1 MSYLKPNTAGVYDIP
16 SCNVSSQLYIKGRR
30 FESYIN
36 ELTGADIFEQQEIDE
51 LKALVQY
58 LDTTGL
64 NSAWLVDNNNKN
76 ADLKTAITALQNKL
90 ANIDTTGLTLT
101 SVLNDTNRNSV
112 LKTRLDTTD
121 GSFNTLQIRLDTTDS
136 SLNTLKTRVD
146 TLDVSFNTLQ
156 SRLNTTDASLNTLK
170 TRVDTLDVSFNNLDG
185 KTRYVSSVQGNNTA
199 PKIAS
204 DFQVA
209 INDRDKRSIYLT
221 TGGNFISSIN
231 DSTNQATPGNYSD
244 NNITLASSNGMITT
258 TSHLN
263 RLQGSTIEITAPTG
277 MGVQADTTIK
287 IGQGGSLIE
296 IGSIDT
302 PELLGSNTRI
312 KLGKRS
318 QTRNTEITLAG
329 NILVANARFT
339 ELAVSQALTY
349 NNLIAL
355 IPTVGLPLWVSSQI
369 LTSIIPNY
377 VYSDFLKM
385 KGTVTKDGDIETSQS
400 AGIKALTIYDPTVD
414 VSIFPKVTTFLA
426 TGDSSETILTGSIR
440 KQVFNGEILLRNN
453 NIVSTNINWATT
465 DSMDK
470 VNALKLSNNDVE
482 LVAGAGATNS
492 ELRISNTTG
501 GRIRLRAGTNTGL
514 QANAHDALQ
523 IISNQGASTQVV
535 IAGNDAPSGFDNSSK
550 LLVDHQNL
558 NNGIKVTNHQNA
570 LITRV
575 NHNNVNTPSLTLQS
589 NWNGSTSKSLYLNA
603 NDELYYNGSKV
614 NMGGAGFGGITYYVA
629 LPNNIT
635 HVGGGNTNQ
644 VMTKLYTSIPQRVIT
659 QAIGANTAYFLG
671 DYTTETIN
679 KVANPIL
686 SGVQQLN
693 QYVTWNSQNQVG
705 KLYGNLYYRSIT
717 PVNNVMWEKKYTN
730 PVVSNYG
737 TTINGTPIIIP
748 PSSLGIY
755 LISVPR
761 VQWQFIDVIPDAGQ
775 TAYITVR
782 SEALINGV
790 WTTQQTWPHI
800 PPSYNTTQ
808 TGLTLLFIN
817 FLFFTQQLGA
827 APLHTAFR
835 FSLVC
840 TNGTI
845 RQTTA
850 GAAVDAGAY
859 QLLTSPDQ
867 EGGFEVL
874 LKAGGN
880 NKVITPYST
889 TPTLIEL
896 DMPIDTPYDIS
907 SFNNSKLKIDMIFIQ
922 ETGGFSGH
930 EIKLWFNEGS
940 ITHFHST
947 IAETGQ
953 ITDILSGTNMSVSN
967 NGLGAYT
974 INNAAP
980 VQNVTTSGNLGLS
993 IANNTAALTNTAPV
1007 QNVSVSGNLG
1017 LSIANN
1023 TAALTNTAP
1032 VQNVT
1037 VSGNLGVSIANNA
1050 AALTNT
1056 APVQDA
1062 VAGSAIYVTKANGV
1076 ATITNAGVWNITA
1089 GTGISTN
1096 AMSGAVTITN
1106 SAVVQDVAA
1115 STGISVSKA
1124 NGLATITNSGVTSVS
1139 GGTGITVSAAS
1150 GAVTIAA
1157 SGLTAVAAGTG
1168 INISTVNQTSTITN
1182 TGITSVTAG
1191 DGMQVV
1197 TTSGVAKV
1205 TQNSRQADM
1214 IATKI
1219 GSTQRKPD
1227 WYGVAWS
1234 QQPIYTHSP
1243 LDVYISGSGKVI
1255 AYVNGNQADRG
1266 ILYSTNYGTSYSET
1280 PQATYR
1286 GWHTICGS
1294 TTGDV
1299 IWMFSNDV
1307 MTQTGRIYYN
1317 TIAYTIDYFANI
1329 TYQTGGNTTGFFGG
1343 HNNYIPNM
1351 RCTGDGKTVVCTEHG
1366 PQGWA
1371 YLRIPQIFIGR
1382 NYGQNWSVVILSY
1395 DYGITNGIAMSA
1407 DGKYIYVAVDGTSF
1421 DSRPNTGTGGVW
1433 RSMDYGATFTQ
1444 IRSAAKT
1451 YQVECDATG
1460 QIVMFV
1466 DSTEYGQLSW
1476 NYGDNWHNHTN
1487 QYGGLWTCAI
1497 SASGAIMWA
1506 GYYGG
1511 DFTKSVDYGKTWQ
1524 HGVTPIGSWQWFGVS
1539 CLACNNDGSIVVAG
1553 SVAGLGLLGQYR
1565 EYPAEV
1571 RSIQEPSGAG
1581 GVSITSLG
1589 GGAYALDTNT
1599 IKVSLAKP
1607 LSSPVSIA
1615 LTFNFPAINLNT
1627 HRIRGVATLYVL
1639 PPFNYGC
1646 IRLNDLGALNTASN
1660 LNEQSY
1666 NMGSFYIYPQTN
1678 GGGSHQFGY
1687 QDRSL
1692 VFSSAVIAD
1701 PCRIVISFEIMQ
1713 IRLFG
1718 SQEYSTICKGSYS
1731 VTGKWN
1737 DQSPFYKAYGWFE
1750 RYTEISDQQLTSIT
1764 FAPYNGTSASIL
1776 ERSNIDFEAIPIKT
1790 NTPI

>member
-1 MSYLKPNTAGVYDIP
+1 MPRTSIGTTSGTFN
-16 SCNVSSQLYIKGRR
+16 
-30 FESYIN
+30 
-36 ELTGADIFEQQEIDE
+36 ADIITCLNLFINGQSLSQILTNLNIQEQFTQDE
-51 LKALVQY
+51 VNEVKLLVQY
-58 LDTTGL
+58 LNTSGL
-64 NSAWLVDNNNKN
+64 SSEWIVDNNSKN
-76 ADLKTAITALQNKL
+76 QDLKSAIIALQNKL
-90 ANIDTTGLTLT
+90 ANIDTTGLSQT
-101 SVLNDTNRNSV
+101 SILNNENRNSV
-112 LKTRLDTTD
+112 LKSALDTLI
-121 GSFNTLQIRLDTTDS
+121 NKLANIDTTGLSQTSILNNENRNSVLKSGLDS
-136 SLNTLKTRVD
+136 INSSV
-146 TLDVSFNTLQ
+146 
-156 SRLNTTDASLNTLK
+156 TT
-170 TRVDTLDVSFNNLDG
+170 LDG
-185 KTRYVSSVQGNNTA
+185 KTRYVSSIQGNNTA

-221 TGGNFISSIN
+221 TGANFISSIN

-244 NNITLASSNGMITT
+244 NNIYLSSANGMITT

-263 RLQGSTIEITAPTG
+263 RIQGATIEITGPLG
-277 MGVQADTTIK
+277 MGQQSNSQIK
-287 IGQGGSLIE
+287 IGNKGCDIM
-296 IGSIDT
+296 IGSEDT
-302 PELLGSNTRI
+302 PEIGQSNTVI
-312 KLGKRS
+312 KIGKRS
-318 QTRNTEITLAG
+318 LTRNTEVQMAG
-329 NILVANARFT
+329 NVLIANARFT

-355 IPTVGLPLWVSSQI
+355 IPTVGLPLWVVSQI
-369 LTSIIPNY
+369 LTSVIPNF

-385 KGTVTKDGDIETSQS
+385 KGTVTKDGDIETSQT
-400 AGIKALTIYDPTVD
+400 AAIKALTIYDPTVD
-414 VSIFPKVTTFLA
+414 VSIFPKITTFLA
-426 TGDSSETILTGSIR
+426 TGDDSETILSGSIR
-440 KQVFNGEILLRNN
+440 KQVFNGTILLRNN
-453 NIVSTNINWATT
+453 NILSTNIDWGLTN
-465 DSMDK
+465 SGDK
-470 VNALKLSNNDVE
+470 VNQLAISNNDIE
-482 LVAGAGATNS
+482 LTAGSGAVNS

-523 IISNQGASTQVV
+523 IISNQSATTQVV

-589 NWNGSTSKSLYLNA
+589 NWNGSTEKSLYLNA
-603 NDELYYNGSKV
+603 NDELYYNGSKI

-629 LPNNIT
+629 LPNSIT
-635 HVGGGNTNQ
+635 HTAGGNTNQ
-644 VMTKLYTSIPQRVIT
+644 VMTKLYTAIPQRVIT
-659 QAIGANTAYFLG
+659 QPIGANTTYFLG

-717 PVNNVMWEKKYTN
+717 PVNNVMWEKIYTN

-761 VQWQFIDVIPDAGQ
+761 VQWQNIDVIPNAGQ
-775 TAYITVR
+775 TATITIR

-790 WTTQQTWPHI
+790 WTTQQTWPHW
-800 PPSYNTTQ
+800 PHSYNTTQ

-922 ETGGFSGH
+922 ETGGTSGH

-980 VQNVTTSGNLGLS
+980 VQNITTSGNLGLSIANNTAALVNTAPVQNITTSGNLGLS

-1007 QNVSVSGNLG
+1007 QNITTSGNLG

-1023 TAALTNTAP
+1023 TAALVNTAP

-1056 APVQDA
+1056 APVQD
-1062 VAGSAIYVTKANGV
+1062 
-1076 ATITNAGVWNITA
+1076 
-1089 GTGISTN
+1089 
-1096 AMSGAVTITN
+1096 
-1106 SAVVQDVAA
+1106 VAA
-1115 STGISVSKA
+1115 STGISVSKS
-1124 NGLATITNSGVTSVS
+1124 NGLATITNSGVTSLT

-1157 SGLTAVAAGTG
+1157 SGLTAVAAGAG
-1168 INISTVNQTSTITN
+1168 ISISTANQTSTITN

-1219 GSTQRKPD
+1219 GGTQRKPD
-1227 WYGVAWS
+1227 WYGVGWS
-1234 QQPIYTHSP
+1234 QQPITTHRP
-1243 LDVYISGSGKVI
+1243 IDVYISGNGKII
-1255 AYVNGNQADRG
+1255 AYVNGDQQDRG
-1266 ILYSTNYGTSYSET
+1266 ILYSTNWGTTYSET
-1280 PQATYR
+1280 PQGTYR
-1286 GWHTICGS
+1286 GWHSICGS

-1299 IWMFSNDV
+1299 IWIFSNDI
-1307 MTQTGRIYYN
+1307 MQQNGRIYYN
-1317 TIAYTIDYFANI
+1317 TIAYTIDNFANI

-1343 HNNYIPNM
+1343 HNNYIPHI
-1351 RCTGDGKTVVCTEHG
+1351 RCTGDGKTIVATEHG

-1382 NYGQNWSVVILSY
+1382 EYGTQWSVVILSY
-1395 DYGITNGIAMSA
+1395 QYGITYGCAMSA

-1421 DSRPNTGTGGVW
+1421 DARPNTGTGGLW
-1433 RSMDYGATFTQ
+1433 RSTDYGATFTQ
-1444 IRSAAKT
+1444 IKVAVKL
-1451 YQVECDATG
+1451 YHVECDSTG
-1460 QIVMFV
+1460 QIVIFGN
-1466 DSTEYGQLSW
+1466 STTPCQISW
-1476 NYGDNWHNHTN
+1476 NYGDNWHNATMPAPDSIWGIAVSS
-1487 QYGGLWTCAI
+1487 GG
-1497 SASGAIMWA
+1497 SIMWA

-1511 DFTKSVDYGKTWQ
+1511 NFSWSIDYGKSWQ
-1524 HGVTPIGSWQWFGVS
+1524 NGITPIGNWVWFGVT
-1539 CLACNNDGSIVVAG
+1539 CLAVNNDGSIVAAG
-1553 SVAGLGLLGQYR
+1553 SISQPRIGQFR
-1565 EYPAEV
+1565 EYPTEV
-1571 RSIQEPSGAG
+1571 RQIQEAASG
-1581 GVSITSLG
+1581 GVKITSLG

-1599 IKVSLAKP
+1599 TKVSLAYP
-1607 LSSPVSIA
+1607 TGAPDTAI

-1639 PPFNYGC
+1639 SGFHYGSIRFNG
-1646 IRLNDLGALNTASN
+1646 LGTFNVANN

-1666 NMGSFYIYPQTN
+1666 NMGSFYSSPASI
-1678 GGGSHQFGY
+1678 GGGTHQFGY
-1687 QDRSL
+1687 QDRSM
-1692 VFSSAVIAD
+1692 VFSSAVPNGA
-1701 PCRIVISFEIMQ
+1701 CRVSITFEIMQ

-1718 SQEYSTICKGSYS
+1718 SSEYSTICRGNYS
-1731 VTGKWN
+1731 MTGKWN
-1737 DQSPFYKAYGWFE
+1737 DFNPFFKAYGYFE
-1750 RYTEISDQQLTSIT
+1750 RYTEISDQLLTSIS
-1764 FAPYNGTSASIL
+1764 FAPYNGSTVSIIQ
-1776 ERSNIDFEAIPIKT
+1776 RSNIDFEAFPIQN

>member
-16 SCNVSSQLYIKGRR
+16 AINASRELYIKGKR
-30 FESYIN
+30 FQDYLN
-36 ELTGADIFEQQEIDE
+36 ELTGVDIFEQQEIDE
-51 LKALVQY
+51 LKQLVQY
-58 LDTTGL
+58 LNTSGL
-64 NSAWLVDNNNKN
+64 SSEWIVDNQNKN
-76 ADLKTAITALQNKL
+76 ADLKTLITALETKL

-112 LKTRLDTTD
+112 LKTRLDM
-121 GSFNTLQIRLDTTDS
+121 
-136 SLNTLKTRVD
+136 
-146 TLDVSFNTLQ
+146 
-156 SRLNTTDASLNTLK
+156 TDASLNTLK
-170 TRVDTLDVSFNNLDG
+170 IRVDNNDASLNTLDG

-221 TGGNFISSIN
+221 TGANIISSIN

-244 NNITLASSNGMITT
+244 NNITLASLNGMITT

-263 RLQGSTIEITAPTG
+263 RLQGPTIEITGPLG

-296 IGSIDT
+296 IGSLDT
-302 PELLGSNTRI
+302 PELLASNTRI

-318 QTRNTEITLAG
+318 ETRNTEITLAG

-339 ELAVSQALTY
+339 EMAVSQALTY

-355 IPTVGLPLWVSSQI
+355 IPTIGLPLWVSSQI

-377 VYSDFLKM
+377 VYSDLLKM

-414 VSIFPKVTTFLA
+414 VSIFPKVTTFLT

-440 KQVFNGEILLRNN
+440 KQIFNGEILLRNN
-453 NIVSTNINWATT
+453 NIVSTNINWAIT

-470 VNALKLSNNDVE
+470 VNAIKLSNNDVE
-482 LVAGAGATNS
+482 LIAGAGATNS

-558 NNGIKVTNHQNA
+558 NNGIKITNHQNA

-603 NDELYYNGSKV
+603 NDELYYNGTKV
-614 NMGGAGFGGITYYVA
+614 NMGGAGFGGVTYYVA

-635 HVGGGNTNQ
+635 HTAGGNTNQ
-644 VMTKLYTSIPQRVIT
+644 LMTKLYTAIPQKSIT
-659 QAIGANTAYFLG
+659 QPIGANTAYFMG

-705 KLYGNLYYRSIT
+705 KLYGNLYYRSLT

-761 VQWQFIDVIPDAGQ
+761 VQWQNIDVIPTNGQ
-775 TAYITVR
+775 TATITIR

-800 PPSYNTTQ
+800 PASYNTPQ

-827 APLHTAFR
+827 APLHTGFR

-840 TNGTI
+840 ANGTI

-867 EGGFEVL
+867 EGAFEVL

-880 NKVITPYST
+880 NKVITPHST
-889 TPTLIEL
+889 VPALIEL

-922 ETGGFSGH
+922 ETGGFVGH

-953 ITDILSGTNMSVSN
+953 ITDILSGTNMSVTN

-974 INNAAP
+974 INNVAP

-1023 TAALTNTAP
+1023 TAALVNTAP
-1032 VQNVT
+1032 VQDVAAGSAIFVSKANGVAT
-1037 VSGNLGVSIANNA
+1037 IANGGVWNITASTGISTNAASGAITITNSAPVQNITTSGNLGLSIANNT
-1050 AALTNT
+1050 AALVNT

-1062 VAGSAIYVTKANGV
+1062 TAGSAISISKANGV
-1076 ATITNAGVWNITA
+1076 ATITNTGVHQILA
-1089 GTGISTN
+1089 GTGITTN
-1096 AMSGAVTITN
+1096 ASSGT
-1106 SAVVQDVAA
+1106 
-1115 STGISVSKA
+1115 
-1124 NGLATITNSGVTSVS
+1124 
-1139 GGTGITVSAAS
+1139 
-1150 GAVTIAA
+1150 VTIAA
-1157 SGLTAVAAGTG
+1157 SGLTAVAAGAG
-1168 INISTVNQTSTITN
+1168 ISISTVNQTSTITN

-1191 DGMQVV
+1191 DGMEVV

-1227 WYGVAWS
+1227 WYGLAWS

-1280 PQATYR
+1280 PLATYR

-1307 MTQTGRIYYN
+1307 MQQTGRIYYN
-1317 TIAYTIDYFANI
+1317 TIAYTIDNFANI
-1329 TYQTGGNTTGFFGG
+1329 TYQTGGNTTSFFGG
-1343 HNNYIPNM
+1343 HNNYIPNI
-1351 RCTGDGKTVVCTEHG
+1351 RCTGDGKTIVATEHG
-1366 PQGWA
+1366 PSGWA

-1382 NYGQNWSVVILSY
+1382 NYGTQWSVVYLSY
-1395 DYGITNGIAMSA
+1395 DYGITYGCAMSA

-1421 DSRPNTGTGGVW
+1421 NARPNTGTGGVW

-1444 IRSAAKT
+1444 IFNSATKV
-1451 YQVECDATG
+1451 YHVECDATG
-1460 QIVMFV
+1460 QIVMMS
-1466 DSTEYGQLSW
+1466 DSPSWARISW
-1476 NYGDNWHNHTN
+1476 NYGDNWHFPGNAA
-1487 QYGGLWTCAI
+1487 GIDSFWTTAI
-1497 SASGAIMWA
+1497 SASGAIIWA

-1511 DFTKSVDYGKTWQ
+1511 GFIWSLDYGKSWAPYDA
-1524 HGVTPIGSWQWFGVS
+1524 VTPIGNWVWFGVS

-1553 SVAGLGLLGQYR
+1553 GVTQGRIGQFR
-1565 EYPAEV
+1565 EYPTEV
-1571 RSIQEPSGAG
+1571 RQIQEPPSG

-1599 IKVSLAKP
+1599 TKVSLAYP
-1607 LSSPVSIA
+1607 LGSAQTAI
-1615 LTFNFPAINLNT
+1615 LTFNFPAVNLNT
-1627 HRIRGVATLYVL
+1627 HRIRGVATLYVIGG
-1639 PPFNYGC
+1639 FNYGC
-1646 IRLNDLGALNTASN
+1646 IRFNGLGTFNVTNN

-1666 NMGSFYIYPQTN
+1666 NMGSFYDYPFAN
-1678 GGGSHQFGY
+1678 GGGTHQFGY
-1687 QDRSL
+1687 QDRSM
-1692 VFSSAVIAD
+1692 VFSSAVVPA
-1701 PCRIVISFEIMQ
+1701 PCRIAITFEIMQ

-1718 SQEYSTICKGSYS
+1718 SSERATICRGRYST
-1731 VTGKWN
+1731 TNKWN
-1737 DQSPFYKAYGWFE
+1737 DEQPGYKAYGWFE
-1750 RYTEISDQQLTSIT
+1750 RYTEIADQQLTSIT
-1764 FAPYNGTSASIL
+1764 FAPYNGTNISII

-1790 NTPI
+1790 NTTI

>member
-1 MSYLKPNTAGVYDIP
+1 
-16 SCNVSSQLYIKGRR
+16 
-30 FESYIN
+30 
-36 ELTGADIFEQQEIDE
+36 
-51 LKALVQY
+51 
-58 LDTTGL
+58 
-64 NSAWLVDNNNKN
+64 
-76 ADLKTAITALQNKL
+76 
-90 ANIDTTGLTLT
+90 
-101 SVLNDTNRNSV
+101 
-112 LKTRLDTTD
+112 
-121 GSFNTLQIRLDTTDS
+121 
-136 SLNTLKTRVD
+136 
-146 TLDVSFNTLQ
+146 
-156 SRLNTTDASLNTLK
+156 
-170 TRVDTLDVSFNNLDG
+170 
-185 KTRYVSSVQGNNTA
+185 
-199 PKIAS
+199 
-204 DFQVA
+204 
-209 INDRDKRSIYLT
+209 
-221 TGGNFISSIN
+221 
-231 DSTNQATPGNYSD
+231 
-244 NNITLASSNGMITT
+244 
-258 TSHLN
+258 
-263 RLQGSTIEITAPTG
+263 
-277 MGVQADTTIK
+277 
-287 IGQGGSLIE
+287 
-296 IGSIDT
+296 
-302 PELLGSNTRI
+302 
-312 KLGKRS
+312 
-318 QTRNTEITLAG
+318 
-329 NILVANARFT
+329 
-339 ELAVSQALTY
+339 
-349 NNLIAL
+349 
-355 IPTVGLPLWVSSQI
+355 
-369 LTSIIPNY
+369 
-377 VYSDFLKM
+377 M

-482 LVAGAGATNS
+482 LIAGAGAVNS

-635 HVGGGNTNQ
+635 HTAGGYTNQ
-644 VMTKLYTSIPQRVIT
+644 LMTKLYTAIPQRVIT
-659 QAIGANTAYFLG
+659 QPIGANTTYFLG
-671 DYTTETIN
+671 NYFTENIN

-693 QYVTWNSQNQVG
+693 QYITWNSQNQVG

-737 TTINGTPIIIP
+737 TTINGTPIEIP
-748 PSSLGIY
+748 ASAFGIY
-755 LISVPR
+755 YISVPR
-761 VQWQFIDVIPDAGQ
+761 VQWQNIDVIPDAGQ
-775 TAYITVR
+775 TAYITIR
-782 SEALINGV
+782 SEALIDGV
-790 WTTQQTWPHI
+790 WTTQQTWGHI
-800 PPSYNTTQ
+800 PPSYNTPQ
-808 TGLTLLFIN
+808 TGLTLIFIN
-817 FLFFTQQLGA
+817 FLFVTNQTGA
-827 APLHTAFR
+827 LPRHTAFR
-835 FSLVC
+835 FSMVC
-840 TNGTI
+840 TNGQI

-867 EGGFEVL
+867 EGVFLVL
-874 LKAGGN
+874 LKGGAD

-896 DMPIDTPYDIS
+896 DMPIDAPYNIS
-907 SFNNSKLKIDMIFIQ
+907 SFNYSTLQIDMIFIQ

-980 VQNVTTSGNLGLS
+980 VQNVTTSGNLSLS

-1007 QNVSVSGNLG
+1007 QNVTVSGNLG

-1076 ATITNAGVWNITA
+1076 ATITNAGVWSISS

-1096 AMSGAVTITN
+1096 AMSGAV
-1106 SAVVQDVAA
+1106 
-1115 STGISVSKA
+1115 
-1124 NGLATITNSGVTSVS
+1124 TITNSGVTSVS

-1219 GSTQRKPD
+1219 GGTQRKPD
-1227 WYGVAWS
+1227 WYGVNWS
-1234 QQPIYTHSP
+1234 QQPITTHRP
-1243 LDVYISGSGKVI
+1243 IDVYISGNGKII
-1255 AYVNGNQADRG
+1255 AYVNGNQQDRG
-1266 ILYSTNYGTSYSET
+1266 ILFSRNWGTSYDET

-1307 MTQTGRIYYN
+1307 MQQTGRIYYN

-1343 HNNYIPNM
+1343 HNNYIPHM
-1351 RCTGDGKTVVCTEHG
+1351 RCTGDGKTLVCTEHG
-1366 PQGWA
+1366 PSGWA

-1382 NYGQNWSVVILSY
+1382 NYGSQWSVVILSNLF
-1395 DYGITNGIAMSA
+1395 GITYGCAMSA
-1407 DGKYIYVAVDGTSF
+1407 DGKYIYVAVDGTCF
-1421 DSRPNTGTGGVW
+1421 DARPDSGVGGIW

-1444 IRSAAKT
+1444 IKVAVKT
-1451 YQVECDATG
+1451 YHVECDGTG
-1460 QIVMFV
+1460 QIVIFGN
-1466 DSTEYGQLSW
+1466 STTPCQISW
-1476 NYGDNWHNHTN
+1476 NYGDNWHNATMPAPESIWGIAVSS
-1487 QYGGLWTCAI
+1487 GG
-1497 SASGAIMWA
+1497 SIMWA
-1506 GYYGG
+1506 GYYAGN
-1511 DFTKSVDYGKTWQ
+1511 FSWSIDYGKSWQ
-1524 HGVTPIGSWQWFGVS
+1524 NGITPIGNWEWFGVT
-1539 CLACNNDGSIVVAG
+1539 CLAVNNDGSIVAAG
-1553 SVAGLGLLGQYR
+1553 GISQPRIGQFR

-1571 RSIQEPSGAG
+1571 RSIQEPPSG

-1607 LSSPVSIA
+1607 LNSPLSIA
-1615 LTFNFPAINLNT
+1615 LTFNFSAINLNT

-1639 PPFNYGC
+1639 PGFHYGC

-1666 NMGSFYIYPQTN
+1666 NMGSFYIYPFNN

-1692 VFSSAVIAD
+1692 VFSSAVITD

-1718 SQEYSTICKGSYS
+1718 SQERATICKGSYS
-1731 VTGKWN
+1731 ITGKWN
-1737 DQSPFYKAYGWFE
+1737 DESPFYKAYGWFE
-1750 RYTEISDQQLTSIT
+1750 RYTEISDQQLTSIS
-1764 FAPYNGTSASIL
+1764 FAPYNGTSACIL

-1790 NTPI
+1790 NTAI